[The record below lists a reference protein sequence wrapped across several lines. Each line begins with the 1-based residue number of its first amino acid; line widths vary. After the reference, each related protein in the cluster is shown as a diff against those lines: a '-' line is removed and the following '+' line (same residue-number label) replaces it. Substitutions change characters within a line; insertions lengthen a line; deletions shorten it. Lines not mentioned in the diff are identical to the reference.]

1 MRPWGELWGRLVR
14 ELFDW
19 DDGNWPKCGKHGLTK
34 LEIETAFEA
43 PSARFVPLEHATEV
57 RWMLVAFND
66 GRWMSVIFTRRNDR
80 VRPISAKPMHLR
92 DVRRHVT

>member
-1 MRPWGELWGRLVR
+1 MS

-19 DDGNWPKCGKHGLTK
+19 DDGNWPKCGKHGLSQP
-34 LEIETAFEA
+34 EIEAAFHA
-43 PSARFVPLEHATEV
+43 PSARFVPLEHAIEE
-57 RWMLVAFND
+57 RWMLIAFSD

-92 DVRRHVT
+92 DVRRYVT